1 MTKQEMTGTVLY
13 SHCSVLLCF
22 CAYLFFALSRSF
34 FVYSVLPSELILLV
48 FELRFL
54 DVDLKLSDP
63 VIFSLLPSR
72 KEINSLAVG
81 AHFGLMSK
89 AI

>member
-1 MTKQEMTGTVLY
+1 MTKQAMTCTVLY
-13 SHCSVLLCF
+13 SHCF

>member
-1 MTKQEMTGTVLY
+1 MTKQAMTCTVLY
-13 SHCSVLLCF
+13 SHCF
-22 CAYLFFALSRSF
+22 CAYLFFALLSSF

-54 DVDLKLSDP
+54 DVDLKLRDP
-63 VIFSLLPSR
+63 VIFSLPPSR